1 MAEAFLCVCRQEV
14 RRVYLVQQLR
24 YHAALRENDPS
35 FPFLLSRTSDDSMRF
50 LSSFFA
56 LSKALDK
63 AVLLAQTV
71 HDDPWIQQQA
81 TQRTW
86 SQLRLWFGK

>member
-1 MAEAFLCVCRQEV
+1 MQ
-14 RRVYLVQQLR
+14 
-24 YHAALRENDPS
+24 NDAS

-63 AVLLAQTV
+63 AVVLAQTV
-71 HDDPWIQQQA
+71 RNDSWIQQQA

-86 SQLRLWFGK
+86 NQLRLWFGK

>member
-1 MAEAFLCVCRQEV
+1 
-14 RRVYLVQQLR
+14 
-24 YHAALRENDPS
+24 
-35 FPFLLSRTSDDSMRF
+35 MRF

-63 AVLLAQTV
+63 AIGLAQTV
-71 HDDPWIQQQA
+71 RNDPWIQQQA

-86 SQLRLWFGK
+86 NQLRLWFGK